1 MHAWNAIPAAAVC
14 RSCLAWDAVVRAV
27 ISSPADGLPP
37 LTGAPVLYYN
47 GVGQSNKR
55 QRQGIGLNLLLAK
68 RPMESDVGTQRS
80 VHSIDGIKVLVLNH
94 TYEPLHF
101 CNAKRALIMVL
112 QGKAE
117 NVEMSDRV
125 IHSPSRALP
134 LPAVI
139 RLLRYIRRSY
149 RKSLAF
155 SKKNVFRRDNYT
167 CQYCGWIGSDLT
179 IDHIIPRSLGGK
191 TSWDN
196 VVVACQAC
204 NVRKGNRRLSETDMH
219 LLRKVKPPPF
229 VVFLNFPPPSAQAFL
244 KIWQNY
250 LPDDRDPPA

>member
-1 MHAWNAIPAAAVC
+1 
-14 RSCLAWDAVVRAV
+14 
-27 ISSPADGLPP
+27 
-37 LTGAPVLYYN
+37 
-47 GVGQSNKR
+47 
-55 QRQGIGLNLLLAK
+55 
-68 RPMESDVGTQRS
+68 MESDVGTQRS
-80 VHSIDGIKVLVLNH
+80 TYGIDGIKVLVLNH

-101 CNAKRALIMVL
+101 CNVKRAIIMVL

-167 CQYCGWIGSDLT
+167 CQYCGRIGPDLT
-179 IDHIIPRSLGGK
+179 IDHIVPRSLGGK
-191 TSWDN
+191 TSWEN

-204 NVRKGNRRLSETDMH
+204 NVRKGNRRLDETDMR

-229 VVFLNFPPPSAQAFL
+229 VILLNFPPPSAQAFL
-244 KIWQNY
+244 KIWRNY
-250 LPDDRDPPA
+250 LPDDRDPST

>member
-1 MHAWNAIPAAAVC
+1 MQSPWPPCTTLGKLGDAAAQ
-14 RSCLAWDAVVRAV
+14 AV
-27 ISSPADGLPP
+27 IAIASDGLPP
-37 LTGAPVLYYN
+37 LTEADILRYN
-47 GVGQSNKR
+47 GDGQANIRYKR
-55 QRQGIGLNLLLAK
+55 VLVQHHLLTN

-80 VHSIDGIKVLVLNH
+80 MHSIDGIKVLVLNH

-101 CNAKRALIMVL
+101 CNVKRALIMVL

-167 CQYCGWIGSDLT
+167 CQYCGRMGADLT

-204 NVRKGNRRLSETDMH
+204 NVRKGNRRLDEADMR

-244 KIWQNY
+244 KIWRNY
-250 LPDDRDPPA
+250 LPDDRDPPT

>member
-1 MHAWNAIPAAAVC
+1 MPSAKHNMELMRYWPKPFA
-14 RSCLAWDAVVRAV
+14 R
-27 ISSPADGLPP
+27 IS
-37 LTGAPVLYYN
+37 T
-47 GVGQSNKR
+47 
-55 QRQGIGLNLLLAK
+55 
-68 RPMESDVGTQRS
+68 MESDVGTQRS
-80 VHSIDGIKVLVLNH
+80 TYGIDGIKVLVLNH

-101 CNAKRALIMVL
+101 CNVKRAIIMVL

-125 IHSPSRALP
+125 IHSPSRVLP

-167 CQYCGWIGSDLT
+167 CQYCGRMGPDLT
-179 IDHIIPRSLGGK
+179 IDHIVPRSLGGK
-191 TSWDN
+191 TSWEN

-204 NVRKGNRRLSETDMH
+204 NVRKGNRRLDETDMR

-244 KIWQNY
+244 KIWRNY
-250 LPDDRDPPA
+250 LPDDRDLST

>member
-1 MHAWNAIPAAAVC
+1 
-14 RSCLAWDAVVRAV
+14 
-27 ISSPADGLPP
+27 
-37 LTGAPVLYYN
+37 
-47 GVGQSNKR
+47 
-55 QRQGIGLNLLLAK
+55 
-68 RPMESDVGTQRS
+68 MESDVGTQRS
-80 VHSIDGIKVLVLNH
+80 VHSIDGIKVLVLNQ

-101 CNAKRALIMVL
+101 CNVKRALIMVL

-204 NVRKGNRRLSETDMH
+204 NVRKGNRRLGETDMR

-244 KIWQNY
+244 KIWRNY
-250 LPDDRDPPA
+250 LPDDRDPPT

>member
-1 MHAWNAIPAAAVC
+1 M
-14 RSCLAWDAVVRAV
+14 RSCLVPVGASAG
-27 ISSPADGLPP
+27 PPP
-37 LTGAPVLYYN
+37 LTGPPFVRYN
-47 GVGQSNKR
+47 GLGLERGVNSN
-55 QRQGIGLNLLLAK
+55 GLPQTS
-68 RPMESDVGTQRS
+68 RSRIDRMESEVGTQRS
-80 VHSIDGIKVLVLNH
+80 SYGIDGIKVLVLNH

-101 CNAKRALIMVL
+101 CNVKRAIIMVL

-125 IHSPSRALP
+125 IRSPSRNLP

-167 CQYCGWIGSDLT
+167 CQYCGRIGPDLT
-179 IDHIIPRSLGGK
+179 IDHILPRSLGGK

-204 NVRKGNRRLSETDMH
+204 NVRKGNRRLDETDMR

-244 KIWQNY
+244 KIWRNY
-250 LPDDRDPPA
+250 LPDDRDLAT

>member
-1 MHAWNAIPAAAVC
+1 
-14 RSCLAWDAVVRAV
+14 
-27 ISSPADGLPP
+27 
-37 LTGAPVLYYN
+37 
-47 GVGQSNKR
+47 
-55 QRQGIGLNLLLAK
+55 
-68 RPMESDVGTQRS
+68 MESDVGTQRS
-80 VHSIDGIKVLVLNH
+80 IHSIDGIKVLVLNH

-101 CNAKRALIMVL
+101 CNVKRALIMVL

-117 NVEMSDRV
+117 NVEMSGRV

-167 CQYCGWIGSDLT
+167 CQYCGRMGSNLT

-204 NVRKGNRRLSETDMH
+204 NVRKGNRRLDETGMR

-229 VVFLNFPPPSAQAFL
+229 VVFLNFPPPAAQAFL

-250 LPDDRDPPA
+250 LPDDRDPPT

>member
-1 MHAWNAIPAAAVC
+1 
-14 RSCLAWDAVVRAV
+14 
-27 ISSPADGLPP
+27 
-37 LTGAPVLYYN
+37 
-47 GVGQSNKR
+47 
-55 QRQGIGLNLLLAK
+55 
-68 RPMESDVGTQRS
+68 
-80 VHSIDGIKVLVLNH
+80 
-94 TYEPLHF
+94 
-101 CNAKRALIMVL
+101 
-112 QGKAE
+112 
-117 NVEMSDRV
+117 MSDHV

-167 CQYCGWIGSDLT
+167 CQYCGRMGSDLT

-204 NVRKGNRRLSETDMH
+204 NVRKGNRRLDETGMH

-229 VVFLNFPPPSAQAFL
+229 VVFLNFPPPSAQAFV
-244 KIWQNY
+244 KIWQNTY
-250 LPDDRDPPA
+250 QTIATRPHEVAPACTGSSVFLSVLQTNHEACRRFPLPAGWTAARADVSHGIMWHGWRGSCLCRC